1 MFFLIIYI
9 YICFNSI
16 EKSENIIKKFLIKR
30 IQRNHNWNIQKEEIE
45 YNLFQKCID
54 LETWINFLK
63 KSLKPEYEFCTY
75 IQDPN
80 NKKLLYVF
88 IENLKSKNIE
98 NYTINY
104 KDFHS
109 VNNFFCELFIKNDFT
124 NEFFKIIMSFSDDI
138 IPYTLS
144 LIKNQKTICCKDFI
158 DNFLDVF
165 DDLTVN
171 LKIID
176 SNNNILSKNCYTL
189 LFLYNSTYDCIK
201 NFKQIYLYV
210 ITCQRI
216 IFENKKILY
225 FDISDN
231 LLEKLN
237 KQLNDYLN
245 VLFKKGEIF
254 NKFSQEEKL
263 LELFRLAKCLYAF
276 FNRSNFTNDQIF
288 YLLHDEIDKIKDK
301 LIKLSLILSL
311 INIQR
316 NMTKENFVPK
326 ITKLIIFTYALN
338 MFKIKKYNERT
349 DFLIFL
355 LCLHKNK
362 KVIPTNFRKFNYF
375 FYPKIEIRKLNV
387 LVLELY
393 YFFSIDKLYF
403 DFDRFKYF
411 DLNKNYNRLLCK
423 IVCQAI
429 KMKYKMLNFSF

>member
-1 MFFLIIYI
+1 
-9 YICFNSI
+9 
-16 EKSENIIKKFLIKR
+16 
-30 IQRNHNWNIQKEEIE
+30 
-45 YNLFQKCID
+45 
-54 LETWINFLK
+54 
-63 KSLKPEYEFCTY
+63 
-75 IQDPN
+75 
-80 NKKLLYVF
+80 
-88 IENLKSKNIE
+88 
-98 NYTINY
+98 
-104 KDFHS
+104 
-109 VNNFFCELFIKNDFT
+109 
-124 NEFFKIIMSFSDDI
+124 MSFSDDI

-375 FYPKIEIRKLNV
+375 FIQKL
-387 LVLELY
+387 
-393 YFFSIDKLYF
+393 K
-403 DFDRFKYF
+403 
-411 DLNKNYNRLLCK
+411 
-423 IVCQAI
+423 
-429 KMKYKMLNFSF
+429 